1 MKYARTIVV
10 ALGII
15 LWASSAPAM
24 MCEQFFEE
32 AQQAYEAGD
41 YDRAV
46 KSAALSALIDPKYP
60 PPVPFLRQ
68 ILPKAYDR
76 HLEKLAEH
84 ERADARD
91 RAEAEVRAL
100 VELAKQVR
108 DLPHGLPLPA
118 LPQQWAKAFQEA
130 LGGAQDGG
138 GLRED

>member
-1 MKYARTIVV
+1 MGVV
-10 ALGII
+10 LGIM
-15 LWASSAPAM
+15 LWTSSATAM

-32 AQQAYEAGD
+32 AQQAYQAGD

-46 KSAALSALIDPKYP
+46 KSAALSAAIDPKYP

-84 ERADARD
+84 DRANARD

-100 VELAKQVR
+100 VDLAKQVR

-118 LPQQWAKAFQEA
+118 LPQQWAQAFQQA
-130 LGGAQDGG
+130 LGADKDGG